1 MGCVH
6 FSLAGNTAKV
16 WGVWRGR
23 AGQCARPSP
32 QTLPLTC
39 LHSSVHV
46 LSAATFLLWRELR
59 LCGQDGKPK
68 AYVAPGSSLEE
79 GDEQ

>member
-1 MGCVH
+1 MRPFQLGRKYRQGV
-6 FSLAGNTAKV
+6 GR
-16 WGVWRGR
+16 VWRGR

-39 LHSSVHV
+39 LHSLVHV